1 MKTLFFPIFNM
12 NYYISDLHFGHKN
25 IIKFDERPFQSAEEM
40 DAKII
45 ENWNNVVKNGDN
57 VYVVGD
63 MFWCKMDNA
72 IEILNSLNGNKFLVK
87 GNHDRCHDGRFLK
100 KFIKVS
106 EYMEVDDDGR
116 KVVLCHYPIPY
127 FKNHYYGWYHLYGH
141 VHATKEYNL
150 VLKAQQNLIDEM
162 GFPCNMYNVGCM
174 MQYMNYTPRT
184 LNEIILSHC

>member
-1 MKTLFFPIFNM
+1 M